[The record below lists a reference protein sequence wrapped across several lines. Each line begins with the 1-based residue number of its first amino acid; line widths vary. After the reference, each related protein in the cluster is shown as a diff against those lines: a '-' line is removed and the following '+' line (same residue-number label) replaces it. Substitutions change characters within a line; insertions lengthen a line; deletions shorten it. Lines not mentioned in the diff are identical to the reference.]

1 MADGNRSKAQRST
14 KKRGRAGPAALEE
27 LALTAGQSEHVK
39 PVRVDVKK
47 DVSLEDPHRVQM
59 SKIGKAPQLQLSDD
73 RLTVTGYKGFRTCRC
88 SHGVHQG
95 AWYCE
100 AKITRLGKTGHVR
113 LGWCTKKAEL
123 QAPVGFDT
131 FGYCYRDLEGSK
143 VHDGKRESYGQSY
156 AEGDVVGLLIHLPPG
171 GRALES
177 IDRTVSRFKGSLYYV
192 DEPEPKPQV
201 LAGAAVAFSVNGVD
215 QGVAFTDILEG
226 TYYPAVSL
234 YTLPEELGGA
244 AVTMNFG
251 PEFLFPPPQ
260 VPGQGPVN
268 AMCSNATPI
277 AERGAAAAAPASTE
291 SVTVEGGTSAALKE
305 SDASAVNPAAA
316 PAVD

>member
-95 AWYCE
+95 TWYCE

-201 LAGAAVAFSVNGVD
+201 
-215 QGVAFTDILEG
+215 
-226 TYYPAVSL
+226 
-234 YTLPEELGGA
+234 
-244 AVTMNFG
+244 
-251 PEFLFPPPQ
+251 
-260 VPGQGPVN
+260 PGQGLVN

-277 AERGAAAAAPASTE
+277 TERGAAAAAPASTE